1 MKSIWP
7 SNEGRGYVLRR
18 IIRRAVRH
26 GNKLGATDNFF
37 YKLVAPLAQ
46 IMGDAYPQLREQ
58 QANIEQ
64 AILKEE
70 EQFAKTL
77 SQGLK
82 LLSQE
87 LDSLKSGDTLSG
99 ATVFKL
105 YDTYG
110 FPADLTADIVRE
122 RDISIDE
129 AGFEQGM
136 AQQRA
141 RAREA
146 GKFGVDYNQLI
157 QVDSATEF
165 LGYDKAEHSST

>member
-1 MKSIWP
+1 
-7 SNEGRGYVLRR
+7 
-18 IIRRAVRH
+18 

-46 IMGDAYPQLREQ
+46 IMGDAYPQLRQQ

-110 FPADLTADIVRE
+110 FP
-122 RDISIDE
+122 
-129 AGFEQGM
+129 
-136 AQQRA
+136 
-141 RAREA
+141 
-146 GKFGVDYNQLI
+146 
-157 QVDSATEF
+157 
-165 LGYDKAEHSST
+165 